1 MCTRR
6 PELSTG
12 ATLPPADMDTNA
24 TTPHRSAGLLPRIGV
39 AVLAVAALAGLA
51 LAGLALPASA
61 QPVRTEQV
69 TAELVARAT
78 GVQPGQAVQIGL
90 RLQHIPHWHTYWRNP
105 GDSGLP
111 TTLAW
116 TLPAGAQAGAIEW
129 PAPRRIPIGP
139 LVNYGYEG
147 DLLLPLRFTA
157 PADAQPGSTLQLKA
171 EANWLVCHDVCIP
184 QSATL
189 NLALPVLAPGSAP
202 AAGPLAAR
210 FDTAAAEAP
219 AALTGWRAELQRAG
233 RDLQLHLVRS
243 QPLQPGEALPAVQV
257 FPYQEQ
263 LLEPARHAAYRTADG
278 YVVQLA
284 LAPYAAQLPA
294 DLKAIVVAQVD
305 AGSRSTPWGM
315 PQRSA
320 EFTAPVREVA
330 ALALPAGAVRL
341 DDPLAGGASSKPG
354 GKLALLGGPP
364 GAAAGTTAAAAAGAS
379 GGGAGPGLLA
389 ALALALVGG
398 MLLNLMPCVFPVLSI
413 KLLGLAR
420 QADQPAQLRSH
431 ALAYSA
437 GVVLS
442 FLALAGL
449 LLALRAAGGAVGWGF
464 QLQEPGVV
472 FLLALLFFALGLNL
486 LGVFEL
492 GNLLPQGLAGW
503 RARRPSLDAFGAGV
517 LAVLAASPCTAPF
530 MGAAL
535 GFALTQPAPQALAVF
550 GALGLGMALPYAAL
564 VLVPGWRHRL
574 PRPGAWML
582 RLKQALA
589 FPMFATVVW
598 LVWVLGLQAG
608 IDGAAQALLALLG
621 LAALVWLLGLLQRP
635 TPSARL
641 GAGTAMMAMLALLAW
656 SWPTALPPAP
666 AQGAAAAA
674 AAGSTAAATG
684 DWLPYSDA
692 AVAAQLAQGRTVFVD
707 FTAAWCVSC
716 QVNKRLV
723 LNQPDVLADFDKAQ
737 VVRMRADWTRRDAEI
752 TAALARLGRNGV
764 PVYALLR
771 PGQDPLL
778 LPEILTAGLVRSAL
792 TGL

>member
-1 MCTRR
+1 MAVRG
-6 PELSTG
+6 PELG
-12 ATLPPADMDTNA
+12 RNATLPPAAMDTA
-24 TTPHRSAGLLPRIGV
+24 
-39 AVLAVAALAGLA
+39 AALRPRPVGLMRRLAAGLA
-51 LAGLALPASA
+51 VGALAWAGMAGA
-61 QPVRTEQV
+61 QPVRTEHV
-69 TAELVARAT
+69 TAELVARSA
-78 GVQPGQAVQIGL
+78 GIQPGQSVQIGL

-116 TLPAGAQAGAIEW
+116 TLPAGAQAGAIDW

-171 EANWLVCHDVCIP
+171 EANWLVCNDVCIP
-184 QSATL
+184 ESATL
-189 NLALPVLAPGSAP
+189 NLALPVLAPGAAAP
-202 AAGPLAAR
+202 PGPLVAQ
-210 FDTAAAEAP
+210 FDAAAAEAAVP
-219 AALTGWRAELQRAG
+219 LTGWRAELQRAG
-233 RDLQLHLVRS
+233 RDLQLRLVRQ
-243 QPLQPGEALPAVQV
+243 QPLAAGDPLPAVQV
-257 FPYQEQ
+257 FPYPEQ

-278 YVVQLA
+278 YVVQMA
-284 LAPYAAQLPA
+284 LSPHAAQVPTSLQGV
-294 DLKAIVVAQVD
+294 VVAQAGAPS
-305 AGSRSTPWGM
+305 AGSSPWGV

-320 EFTAPVREVA
+320 EFNASITEVA
-330 ALALPAGAVRL
+330 ALELPAGAVRL
-341 DDPLAGGASSKPG
+341 DDPLAGGASVPAG
-354 GKLALLGGPP
+354 GKRNLLGGPASP
-364 GAAAGTTAAAAAGAS
+364 AATGAAGATGTS
-379 GGGAGPGLLA
+379 IGLLA

-398 MLLNLMPCVFPVLSI
+398 MVLNLMPCVFPVLSI
-413 KLLGLAR
+413 KLLGLA
-420 QADQPAQLRSH
+420 QQGEQPARLRSH

-472 FLLALLFFALGLNL
+472 FVLALLFFALGLNL
-486 LGVFEL
+486 MGAFEL

-503 RARRPSLDAFGAGV
+503 RAQRPAVDAFGSGV

-535 GFALTQPAPQALAVF
+535 GYALTQPAPQALAVF
-550 GALGLGMALPYAAL
+550 GMLGLGMALPYAAL
-564 VLVPGWRHRL
+564 VLLPGWRHRL
-574 PRPGAWML
+574 PRPGPWML

-621 LAALVWLLGLLQRP
+621 LAALVWLLGLLRQP
-635 TPSARL
+635 GTTARL
-641 GAGTAMMAMLALLAW
+641 GALAGVAAMAALLVW
-656 SWPTALPPAP
+656 SWPTTETLPAASGTAVPA
-666 AQGAAAAA
+666 AGRTA
-674 AAGSTAAATG
+674 AAGAS
-684 DWLPYSDA
+684 DWQPYSDA
-692 AVAAQLAQGRTVFVD
+692 AVAAELAQGRTVFVD

-723 LNQPDVLADFDKAQ
+723 LTQPDVVADFDKAQ

-771 PGQDPLL
+771 PGQEPVL

-792 TGL
+792 AGL

>member
-1 MCTRR
+1 MNHALRHSPRLHRLVTR
-6 PELSTG
+6 
-12 ATLPPADMDTNA
+12 AAA
-24 TTPHRSAGLLPRIGV
+24 AAGL
-39 AVLAVAALAGLA
+39 GL
-51 LAGLALPASA
+51 LLALPTLPAGA
-61 QPVRTEQV
+61 QPVRTEHV
-69 TAELVARAT
+69 TAELVARAA
-78 GVQPGQAVQIGL
+78 GVAPGQSVQIGL

-111 TTLAW
+111 TTLTW

-139 LVNYGYEG
+139 LVNYGYED

-171 EANWLVCHDVCIP
+171 EANWLVCNDVCIP
-184 QSATL
+184 ENATL
-189 NLALPVLAPGSAP
+189 HLALPVLAAGASAAP
-202 AAGPLAAR
+202 GPLAAR

-219 AALTGWRAELQRAG
+219 VAPTGWRAELQRAG
-233 RDLQLHLVRS
+233 RDLQLRLIRS
-243 QPLQPGEALPAVQV
+243 QPPQAGETMPPVQI
-257 FPYQEQ
+257 FPYTEQ
-263 LLEPARHAAYRTADG
+263 LLEPARHAAYRTDEG

-284 LAPYAAQLPA
+284 LAPYASQLPA
-294 DLKAIVVAQVD
+294 QLQAIAVAQV
-305 AGSRSTPWGM
+305 APGAPAPWGTAG
-315 PQRSA
+315 RSA
-320 EFTAPVREVA
+320 EFNIPVTEVA

-341 DDPLAGGASSKPG
+341 DDPLAAGASAKPG
-354 GKLALLGGPP
+354 GKLSVLGTGPTSTT
-364 GAAAGTTAAAAAGAS
+364 GAAADTPAASAS
-379 GGGAGPGLLA
+379 LGLWA

-398 MLLNLMPCVFPVLSI
+398 MVLNLMPCVFPVLSI
-413 KLLGLAR
+413 KLLGLAQ
-420 QADQPAQLRSH
+420 QAAQPARLRSH

-449 LLALRAAGGAVGWGF
+449 LLGLRAAGAAVGWGF

-472 FLLALLFFALGLNL
+472 FVLALLFFALGLNL
-486 LGVFEL
+486 MGQFEL
-492 GNLLPQGLAGW
+492 GHLLPQGLAGW
-503 RARRPSLDAFGAGV
+503 RARRPALDAFGSGV

-535 GFALTQPAPQALAVF
+535 GFAITQPAPLALAVF
-550 GALGLGMALPYAAL
+550 GVLGLGMALPYAAL
-564 VLVPGWRHRL
+564 VLLPGWRHRL
-574 PRPGAWML
+574 PRPGPWMQH
-582 RLKQALA
+582 LKQALA

-608 IDGAAQALLALLG
+608 MDSAAQALLALLG
-621 LAALVWLLGLLQRP
+621 LAALVWLLGLLRQRDNG
-635 TPSARL
+635 ARL
-641 GAGTAMMAMLALLAW
+641 GALLAMGAMATLLAW
-656 SWPTALPPAP
+656 SWPSEELAQTAQPASGSTVAGASATP
-666 AQGAAAAA
+666 AQ
-674 AAGSTAAATG
+674 
-684 DWLPYSDA
+684 DWLPYSEA
-692 AVAAQLAQGRTVFVD
+692 AVNEQLAQGRTVFVD

-723 LNQPDVLADFDKAQ
+723 LNQTAVLADFDKAK

-771 PGQDPLL
+771 PGQEPVL

-792 TGL
+792 AGL